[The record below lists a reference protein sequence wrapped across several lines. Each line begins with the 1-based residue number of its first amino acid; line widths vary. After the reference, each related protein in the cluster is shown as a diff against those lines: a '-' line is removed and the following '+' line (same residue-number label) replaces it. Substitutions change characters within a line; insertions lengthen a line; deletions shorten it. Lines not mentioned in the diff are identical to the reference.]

1 MGTPLVS
8 VAMVVCNVERF
19 LAEAIESIL
28 NQTFRDFE
36 FIIVDFGS
44 TDGSQSIIRSYQAKD
59 DRIQFHVIPHC
70 NLSEAR
76 NACCFRARGK
86 YLALLDADDV
96 ALPDRLARQVQYLE
110 SHPEIGILGAAHD
123 LIDQAGRRLGTVG
136 ELASDGEIRNTLRK
150 GCPFCPS
157 TVTMRLEEFQAVKGY
172 RKAFAGTEASNVISY
187 AEDYDLWLRM
197 MERCRAAK
205 LGDALACYRL
215 HTGQLGSRTLRQ
227 LSLGHCVARASATM
241 RSQGRADP
249 LNSID
254 SITPE
259 LLAELGVTE
268 EQVENQLLE
277 SYYIRVLT
285 LQRAN
290 MGTSILPL
298 VKEMLEV
305 LAQSKSV
312 RDSVAAETWFTAA
325 RVYWHLGNVT
335 GACAAMTR
343 AVVTYPAWV
352 ARLPWRGIRW
362 VARRA
367 T

>member
-44 TDGSQSIIRSYQAKD
+44 TDGSQSIVRRYQEKD
-59 DRIQFHVIPHC
+59 KRIQFHVIPHC
-70 NLSEAR
+70 NLAEAR

-96 ALPDRLARQVQYLE
+96 ALPDRLARQVHYLDR
-110 SHPEIGILGAAHD
+110 HPQVAILGGAHE
-123 LIDQAGRRLGTVG
+123 LIDEAGHRLGTVAG
-136 ELASDGEIRNTLRK
+136 LAGDREIRNSLRK
-150 GCPFCPS
+150 GSPLQPS
-157 TVTMRLEEFQAVKGY
+157 TVTMRLEEFLAVKGY
-172 RKAFAGTEASNVISY
+172 RKAFADL

-197 MERCRAAK
+197 LEGCRAAK
-205 LGDALACYRL
+205 LREVVSRYRI
-215 HTGQLGSRTLRQ
+215 HTGQLGSRKLRRV
-227 LSLGHCVARASATM
+227 SLGHCVARASATL
-241 RSQGRADP
+241 RNQGRPDL
-249 LNSID
+249 LNSVD

-268 EQVENQLLE
+268 EQVENQLLA
-277 SYYIRVLT
+277 SYYNRVLN

-298 VKEMLEV
+298 VNEMLEV
-305 LAQSKSV
+305 LAHSKSV

-325 RVYWHLGNVT
+325 RVHWHLGNVT